1 MWRGIKRYEDI
12 PAEEIADIALEGDEF
27 PPGTYMSFTPTFK
40 YLGTVISWDLREV
53 RDIEARIKAA
63 NKLFGSAKATFWS
76 NSRVPFALRM
86 RFYKAIMVNVLLW
99 GCESWAIQSKEVQAL
114 RVFQFRCLRSILKIN
129 VMHKISRAKILEMC
143 QVQDI
148 IQTMDLRR
156 ARWVEKLSYMDFT
169 RCPRLLF
176 GCWLYGRVYHRDSKP
191 LKTIGQSHTDSL
203 RRIGEASF
211 LEEGVA
217 AKAPY
222 VKSAGSINITPRI
235 YPLFQLVQ
243 SEAWPPMMEKYLG
256 LEPGSYKTFKP
267 TVPGQIPPRRS
278 RTAVIEP
285 STPSNDQGPAICG
298 NCRCIGCLGPPCLS
312 PHSRP
317 PFCNSCEFHHGPT
330 YTQCPLITTNE
341 AVITE
346 PFTADDIEVA
356 VNELSPRST
365 QNTSHATTSP
375 LINALTNAIVAS
387 VVATVEDDTEAP
399 VPRRTTTR
407 SQSVRLNLTA
417 TFEGFVPANNPDAW
431 RDRDL
436 E

>member
-1 MWRGIKRYEDI
+1 
-12 PAEEIADIALEGDEF
+12 
-27 PPGTYMSFTPTFK
+27 
-40 YLGTVISWDLREV
+40 
-53 RDIEARIKAA
+53 
-63 NKLFGSAKATFWS
+63 
-76 NSRVPFALRM
+76 
-86 RFYKAIMVNVLLW
+86 
-99 GCESWAIQSKEVQAL
+99 
-114 RVFQFRCLRSILKIN
+114 
-129 VMHKISRAKILEMC
+129 
-143 QVQDI
+143 
-148 IQTMDLRR
+148 
-156 ARWVEKLSYMDFT
+156 
-169 RCPRLLF
+169 
-176 GCWLYGRVYHRDSKP
+176 
-191 LKTIGQSHTDSL
+191 
-203 RRIGEASF
+203 
-211 LEEGVA
+211 
-217 AKAPY
+217 
-222 VKSAGSINITPRI
+222 
-235 YPLFQLVQ
+235 
-243 SEAWPPMMEKYLG
+243 MMEKYLG